1 MLHLDRFQNEGMH
14 FMIQKTFKALSD
26 PTRKEIM
33 DLLREGRKSAGEI
46 AEHFKCSNA
55 TISHH
60 LSVLKDAQLLTDERE
75 GKYIYYELNMTV
87 LDELIGWISSFSS
100 GGFQNESQNTVCGAA
115 NADSDSPSGSTV
127 L

>member
-75 GKYIYYELNMTV
+75 
-87 LDELIGWISSFSS
+87 
-100 GGFQNESQNTVCGAA
+100 
-115 NADSDSPSGSTV
+115 
-127 L
+127 